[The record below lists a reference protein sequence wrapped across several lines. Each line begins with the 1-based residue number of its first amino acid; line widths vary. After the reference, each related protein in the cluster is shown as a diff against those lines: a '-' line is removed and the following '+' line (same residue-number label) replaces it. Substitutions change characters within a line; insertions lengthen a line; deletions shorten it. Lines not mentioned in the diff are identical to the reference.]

1 MFNSDLNRR
10 EVLKSLFGMTAA
22 LMLPEVTLGQQ
33 APATPTEPAR
43 DRYGELL
50 PQRRLGK
57 TGAMVTMLGLGG
69 SHVGRPSEA
78 EAQKIIETAIA
89 GGVRFFD
96 CAVVYQNGDAETR
109 LGKFLTP
116 KYRDVVFLMTKSQTQ
131 KPEDT
136 RKDLDDSLRRLKT
149 DYLDLWQM
157 HDNRGPADVDARIN
171 NGVMEVLLDAKAKG
185 KVKHIGF
192 TGHWTPET
200 HMHMLDRVGKE
211 KNDALETCQ
220 MPINLADPNYN
231 SFVLKV
237 LPELMKRNYG
247 VLAMKTLAGGGF
259 VGRQGSAAVDP
270 ARPIVVPAVVSAAEA
285 LQYAWSLPISCLI
298 SGPDT
303 AAQYQDTINIA
314 KNFKA
319 MAEQRRQELI
329 AKVAPI
335 VKGNNVEY
343 YKMAN
348 A

>member
-10 EVLKSLFGMTAA
+10 EILKSLFGMTAA
-22 LMLPEVTLGQQ
+22 LMLPEMSAGQQ
-33 APATPTEPAR
+33 APATSPATVR

-96 CAVVYQNGDAETR
+96 CAVVYQNGGAETR
-109 LGKFLTP
+109 YGQFLTP
-116 KYRDVVFLMTKSQTQ
+116 KYRDVIFLMTKSQTQ

-136 RKDLDDSLRRLKT
+136 RKDLEDSLRRLKT

-157 HDNRGPADVDARIN
+157 HDHRSIEDVDARID
-171 NGVMEVLLDAKAKG
+171 NGVIEVLLDAKAKG
-185 KVKHIGF
+185 RVKHIGF
-192 TGHWTPET
+192 TGHWQASV
-200 HMHMLDRVGKE
+200 HMHMLDRLARDKKDV
-211 KNDALETCQ
+211 LETCQ
-220 MPINLADPNYN
+220 MPINLADPSFN

-237 LPELMKRNYG
+237 LPEVVRRGYG

-259 VGRQGSAAVDP
+259 GGRGSNPRIVPGVVTAAD
-270 ARPIVVPAVVSAAEA
+270 A
-285 LQYAWSLPISCLI
+285 LQFAWSLPISCLI
-298 SGPDT
+298 SGPDS
-303 AAQYQDTINIA
+303 AVQYQETIDIA
-314 KNFKA
+314 RSFKA
-319 MAEQRRQELI
+319 LDEQRRMELI
-329 AKVAPI
+329 AKVAPL
-335 VKGNNVEY
+335 VKNNNIEY
-343 YKMAN
+343 YKAPN